1 LYHSVISFLF
11 MSFANRTEYAVLG
24 LLASGARTGY
34 DVKRLADEALGHF
47 WNESFGHIY
56 PILRRLDERGWV
68 THTVEP
74 QEGRPDRKVYALT
87 PAGEAALRGW
97 FALPVEPVPPR
108 NELLLK
114 LFFGPLAAPGVL
126 RAQIEEHRARQ
137 QTHLEQ
143 LDALAEQAA
152 REEAHNPNLPYW
164 LLTVDYGRAALRAL
178 IAWSDDVLDRI
189 GAPSSVPEP

>member
-1 LYHSVISFLF
+1 MAST
-11 MSFANRTEYAVLG
+11 NRTEYAVLG
-24 LLASGARTGY
+24 LLALGARTGY
-34 DVKRLADEALGHF
+34 DIKKMADEALAHF

-68 THTVEP
+68 TSTIEP

-87 PAGEAALRGW
+87 PAGEVALREW
-97 FALPVEPVPPR
+97 FAMPVEPVPPR

-114 LFFGPLAAPGVL
+114 LFFAPLAAPEDL
-126 RAQIEEHRARQ
+126 RAQIEENRARQ
-137 QTHLEQ
+137 QAHLQ
-143 LDALAEQAA
+143 RLDGLAEQVA

-178 IAWSDDVLDRI
+178 IAWGDDALARLDALV
-189 GAPSSVPEP
+189 GSVPR

>member
-1 LYHSVISFLF
+1 MASV
-11 MSFANRTEYAVLG
+11 NRTEYAVLG
-24 LLASGARTGY
+24 LLALGARTGY
-34 DVKRLADEALGHF
+34 DIKKMADEALAHF

-56 PILRRLDERGWV
+56 PILRRLDDRGWV
-68 THTVEP
+68 TSTVEP

-87 PAGEAALRGW
+87 PAGAAALREW

-114 LFFGPLAAPGVL
+114 LFFAPLAPPGDL
-126 RAQIEEHRARQ
+126 RAQIEDHRAQ
-137 QTHLEQ
+137 QQARLDT
-143 LDALAEQAA
+143 LDALAAQVA

-178 IAWSDDVLDRI
+178 VAWSDDALDRLQALAD
-189 GAPSSVPEP
+189 APR